1 MSDKKKAQY
10 VYLKDT
16 EGNTY
21 TFTGVALPDKFRR
34 KKGWYGIYLSGIGEP
49 FDLPEDC
56 FFEEIGG
63 KEGGR

>member
-1 MSDKKKAQY
+1 MAEKKRAQC

-21 TFTGVALPDKFRR
+21 TFTGVAVPDKFRV
-34 KKGWYGIYLSGIGEP
+34 KSGWKGIHLSGLGEP

-63 KEGGR
+63 KENG